1 MVSDNY
7 VLYISKL
14 HGLKVSPNSAN
25 NVKITFTGSPTST
38 EWEELRE
45 TMSSLIKKGFNE
57 WEFNL
62 QRFDRPN
69 SLDLGMWV
77 ACNAAITNRDGK
89 MQFSICENSN
99 LKSILHYT
107 KLDQILSINVIKNI
121 G

>member
-14 HGLKVSPNSAN
+14 HGLKVSSNAAN
-25 NVKITFTGSPTST
+25 NVKITFTGSPTPK

-45 TMSSLIKKGFNE
+45 TMNGLIKKGYDE

-62 QRFDRPN
+62 QRLNKPN
-69 SLDLGMWV
+69 SMDLGMWV
-77 ACNAAITNRDGK
+77 ACNAAVTNRDGK
-89 MQFSICENSN
+89 MQFIICENSY

-107 KLDQILSINVIKNI
+107 KLDQILSINVV
-121 G
+121 